1 MARGGKQPKERIY
14 ALTSE
19 VTVTKS
25 DTSLG
30 ATQAS
35 LNKQASDASLA
46 NAVNA
51 THDTSKGAT
60 TAAEI
65 AAAHAQAEKDAAAD
79 KN

>member
-1 MARGGKQPKERIY
+1 MPRRGGGGRDKPVRLY
-14 ALTSE
+14 SLTS
-19 VTVTKS
+19 S
-25 DTSLG
+25 DNSLG
-30 ATQAS
+30 TVQSS
-35 LNKQASDASLA
+35 LNKQASSTSLA

-51 THDTSKGAT
+51 THDTSKGTT